1 MVGAK
6 WIGLDESKI
15 ESIEE
20 KYGITFTPEHKAFLK
35 ILHTIDRKRPVEY
48 YNENDE
54 LFIKNEP
61 YFYNWLLK
69 IVGLA
74 ISVVGGGK
82 IGNYIGRIVTRNEKG
97 GVVRTNKKL

>member
-1 MVGAK
+1 MNDSK
-6 WIGLDESKI
+6 SIG
-15 ESIEE
+15 
-20 KYGITFTPEHKAFLK
+20 FVFLFRFFGVF
-35 ILHTIDRKRPVEY
+35 LSVVLFSLLYLYLER
-48 YNENDE
+48 NEF
-54 LFIKNEP
+54 LFFN